1 MDRQSKAITISL
13 IRDAAT
19 VVLVVNSV
27 FYWPVPIDSYERTHR
42 IFGPFCWS
50 LHAWRIREKKMA
62 RRTSAAYSAI
72 RLVLIIIMIIIIIL
86 HDQVFHSKLLMHG
99 AINLVITQQH

>member
-1 MDRQSKAITISL
+1 
-13 IRDAAT
+13 
-19 VVLVVNSV
+19 
-27 FYWPVPIDSYERTHR
+27 
-42 IFGPFCWS
+42 
-50 LHAWRIREKKMA
+50 MA

>member
-1 MDRQSKAITISL
+1 
-13 IRDAAT
+13 
-19 VVLVVNSV
+19 
-27 FYWPVPIDSYERTHR
+27 
-42 IFGPFCWS
+42 
-50 LHAWRIREKKMA
+50 MA

-72 RLVLIIIMIIIIIL
+72 RLVLIIMIIIIIL

>member
-1 MDRQSKAITISL
+1 
-13 IRDAAT
+13 
-19 VVLVVNSV
+19 
-27 FYWPVPIDSYERTHR
+27 
-42 IFGPFCWS
+42 
-50 LHAWRIREKKMA
+50 MA

-72 RLVLIIIMIIIIIL
+72 HLVLIIIL